1 VVKLTRFVGM
11 ARMPGHSIFP
21 RVFTPPSRSW
31 PDCAACPRRSRTRQL
46 SKFLGWSKRQAAF
59 AVEKFFQP
67 PVAGTALA
75 PDDAGRDELAA
86 FAAGAAAFEPVFP
99 TD

>member
-1 VVKLTRFVGM
+1 MIKLTRFVGM

-21 RVFTPPSRSW
+21 RVFIPPSRSW
-31 PDCAACPRRSRTRQL
+31 PDCAVCPRRSRTRQL

-75 PDDAGRDELAA
+75 PDDSGRDTVAQ
-86 FAAGAAAFEPVFP
+86 FAAMTPSFQPVFVA
-99 TD
+99 D

>member
-1 VVKLTRFVGM
+1 
-11 ARMPGHSIFP
+11 MPRVSIFIL
-21 RVFTPPSRSW
+21 PSRSS
-31 PDCAACPRRSRTRQL
+31 PNFSACQRRSRAQFL
-46 SKFLGWSKRQAAF
+46 KFFGGSERQAAF
-59 AVEKFFQP
+59 AFEKFFQP

-86 FAAGAAAFEPVFP
+86 FAAGASAFKPVFP